1 MPIEVVNS
9 VVARINTTGK
19 WPKMCDSKK
28 MTKKQCGEK
37 MAAIVSAKAKKRRA
51 LKGGSCCGLTAHSA
65 YTQDPSDAYVS
76 VEEDGGIWVKVMDY
90 DASLLG
96 ADGKPYTVDETAL
109 MASLGAWVSPAYD
122 LKGHIDH
129 KQEKEVEI
137 EFMDAR
143 YDLGDG
149 LYVKLKPE
157 DKEVWQSVAEG
168 VMRPSGEFIVPEDPE
183 AIDTEGVV
191 QFVMPSGMGLMWE
204 GEPTSPGSGPGNPSQ
219 EAVSAEIVGGE
230 NTSDETGAD
239 PKPDE
244 AGADPKEGA
253 DPKTDEAGGEKGD
266 QTPPAKTKESTG
278 PLDAMK
284 ADLDAANK
292 KLDERQKQIDDL
304 LAEKDDIGKAREK
317 LEESEKERLAKDLPE
332 EYDSEGVS
340 LGQMKRDVILYQAS
354 IAKAKEQIVSGP
366 TFQEDDSLPGGE
378 LDEAEYKKIR
388 QQELVALGMARATP
402 AGATTNPDMPTHA
415 NYKGKK

>member
-1 MPIEVVNS
+1 
-9 VVARINTTGK
+9 
-19 WPKMCDSKK
+19 
-28 MTKKQCGEK
+28 
-37 MAAIVSAKAKKRRA
+37 
-51 LKGGSCCGLTAHSA
+51 
-65 YTQDPSDAYVS
+65 
-76 VEEDGGIWVKVMDY
+76 
-90 DASLLG
+90 
-96 ADGKPYTVDETAL
+96 
-109 MASLGAWVSPAYD
+109 
-122 LKGHIDH
+122 
-129 KQEKEVEI
+129 
-137 EFMDAR
+137 
-143 YDLGDG
+143 
-149 LYVKLKPE
+149 
-157 DKEVWQSVAEG
+157 
-168 VMRPSGEFIVPEDPE
+168 MRPSGEFIVPEDPE

-266 QTPPAKTKESTG
+266 QTPPAKTKESTD

-284 ADLDAANK
+284 A
-292 KLDERQKQIDDL
+292 E
-304 LAEKDDIGKAREK
+304 

-415 NYKGKK
+415 NYNGKK